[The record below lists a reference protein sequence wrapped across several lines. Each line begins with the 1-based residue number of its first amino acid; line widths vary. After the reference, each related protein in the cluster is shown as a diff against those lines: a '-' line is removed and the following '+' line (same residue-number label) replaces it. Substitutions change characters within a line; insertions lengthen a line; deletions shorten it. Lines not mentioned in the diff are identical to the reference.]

1 MSTEDKEETRPVS
14 EEDID
19 SSQHGPPI
27 QVGESQVNTK
37 EESCEE
43 DMNSSRDG
51 PLIQVGES
59 QVNIKVNSSQGDPQ
73 FQLGNPK

>member
-1 MSTEDKEETRPVS
+1 MSTKDKEETRPVS
-14 EEDID
+14 EEDIN

-43 DMNSSRDG
+43 DINSSRDG
-51 PLIQVGES
+51 PPIQVGES
-59 QVNIKVNSSQGDPQ
+59 QVSTNEESSY
-73 FQLGNPK
+73 N